1 MSEPDAKPAPAT
13 IPPPASPAA
22 PTAGSHG
29 GRSWERIGPLRLL
42 IIFSQI
48 TLVGFGGVLP
58 FAYRELVERRRLLSN
73 AAFSEMF
80 AFGQVMPGPAIAN
93 FALTVGYRD
102 SGALGAVAAVA
113 GIVTLPFLLLLVVG
127 IFYFR
132 NADLLLVRQA
142 LHGMAVVTGGLV
154 VAVALKMT
162 RGMHRNKQAMFLLVG
177 VFLSFGLMRWPFLA
191 VIAVAGP
198 LAFWLSWR
206 EQR

>member
-1 MSEPDAKPAPAT
+1 MSESDATPAPAS
-13 IPPPASPAA
+13 IPPAMPPATPQ
-22 PTAGSHG
+22 AGG

-48 TLVGFGGVLP
+48 TIVGFGGVLP

-102 SGALGAVAAVA
+102 SGALGAVAAVT
-113 GIVTLPFLLLLVVG
+113 GIVTLPFLLLVVMG
-127 IFYFR
+127 VFYFR
-132 NADLLLVRQA
+132 NADLLLVREA

-154 VAVALKMT
+154 VAVALKMA
-162 RGMHRNKQAMFLLVG
+162 RGMHRNKQALLLLVG
-177 VFLSFGLMRWPFLA
+177 VFVSFGLMRWPFLA

-206 EQR
+206 ERP

>member
-1 MSEPDAKPAPAT
+1 MSEPDATPAPAS
-13 IPPPASPAA
+13 IPPAVPPASMQ
-22 PTAGSHG
+22 AGG

-48 TLVGFGGVLP
+48 TITGFGGVLP

-102 SGALGAVAAVA
+102 SGALGAVAAVT
-113 GIVTLPFLLLLVVG
+113 GIVTLPFLLLVVMG

-132 NADLLLVRQA
+132 NADLLLVREA

-154 VAVALKMT
+154 VAVALKMA
-162 RGMHRNKQAMFLLVG
+162 RGMHRRKQALLLLLG
-177 VFLSFGLMRWPFLA
+177 VFLSFGVMRWPFLA

>member
-1 MSEPDAKPAPAT
+1 MSEPDATPAPASN
-13 IPPPASPAA
+13 PPASPHAA
-22 PTAGSHG
+22 G
-29 GRSWERIGPLRLL
+29 GRSWECIGPLRLL

-48 TLVGFGGVLP
+48 TMVGFGGVLP

-80 AFGQVMPGPAIAN
+80 AFGQVMPGPAIVN
-93 FALTVGYRD
+93 FALTLGYRD
-102 SGALGAVAAVA
+102 SGAAGAVAAVA
-113 GIVTLPFLLLLVVG
+113 GIVSLPFLLLVVMG

-132 NADLLLVRQA
+132 NADVALVREA

-154 VAVALKMT
+154 VAVALKMA
-162 RGMHRNKQAMFLLVG
+162 RGMHRNKQAMILLLG

-191 VIAVAGP
+191 VMAVAGP

-206 EQR
+206 ERP